1 MIQVQD
7 QALC

>member
-7 QALC
+7 QAVC

>member
-7 QALC
+7 QAIC